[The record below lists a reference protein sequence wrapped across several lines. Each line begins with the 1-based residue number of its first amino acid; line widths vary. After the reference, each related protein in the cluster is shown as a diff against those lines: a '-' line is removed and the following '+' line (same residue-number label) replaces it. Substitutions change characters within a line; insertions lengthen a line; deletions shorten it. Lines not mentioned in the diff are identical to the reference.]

1 MNCRPVFDNPK
12 TYLPSRLAFALV
24 LTVLVAMTAAA
35 QQPAV
40 GRKKIPSL
48 NTDDV
53 VRPSTEQPTEAKP
66 AAAKPEE
73 VATASPVKSGETKTS
88 PEEGSWRDGINKARD
103 RAKELE
109 RAAEQTELRVTAL
122 SNDLGVSGQS
132 ARYRNDVAAEIQ
144 QSGQRLTELREQSRR
159 AAEDL
164 TQLLDYGKEKGFKEA
179 EGPKATSDEG
189 KPNEDFYRAQLAK
202 LNEAIDTAQR
212 HTQLYQNRL
221 NDVSQRIL
229 MNGGKKGGDNFYMMQ
244 LQKDRDE
251 AQSKLDESQAALAKA
266 HSDLDALKEEA
277 RRAGI
282 TPDLFR

>member
-1 MNCRPVFDNPK
+1 MKCRRVLAKTN
-12 TYLPSRLAFALV
+12 TYLPSRLTFALMV
-24 LTVLVAMTAAA
+24 TALVAMTAAA
-35 QQPAV
+35 QQPAA

-53 VRPSTEQPTEAKP
+53 VRPMTEQPTESKP

-73 VATASPVKSGETKTS
+73 VANASPVKPGETKNA
-88 PEEGSWRDGINKARD
+88 EEAAWRDGVNKARD

-109 RAAEQTELRVTAL
+109 RATEHTELRITAL
-122 SNDLGVSGQS
+122 RNDLGVSGQS
-132 ARYRNDVAAEIQ
+132 ARFRNDVAAEIEQ
-144 QSGQRLTELREQSRR
+144 AGQRLSDLREQSRR

-189 KPNEDFYRAQLAK
+189 KPNEEFYRAQLAK
-202 LNEAIDTAQR
+202 LNEAIETAQR
-212 HTQLYQNRL
+212 RTQLYQNRL

-229 MNGGKKGGDNFYMMQ
+229 MNGGKKGGDNFYMIQ
-244 LQKDRDE
+244 LQKDRDD
-251 AQSKLDESQAALAKA
+251 AQSKLNESQAALAKA
-266 HSDLDALKEEA
+266 RSELDALKEEA

>member
-1 MNCRPVFDNPK
+1 MKCRPVFDKPK
-12 TYLPSRLAFALV
+12 TYLPSRLTFALV
-24 LTVLVAMTAAA
+24 LTVLVAMTAVA

-40 GRKKIPSL
+40 GRKRIPSL
-48 NTDDV
+48 TTDDV
-53 VRPSTEQPTEAKP
+53 AKPTTEQPTESKP
-66 AAAKPEE
+66 TAAKPEE
-73 VATASPVKSGETKTS
+73 IAGASPVKPGETKTS
-88 PEEGSWRDGINKARD
+88 AEEAAWRDHVNKARD
-103 RAKELE
+103 RAKALE
-109 RAAEQTELRVTAL
+109 RAAEQTELRITAL
-122 SNDLGVSGQS
+122 RNDLGVSGQS

-144 QSGQRLTELREQSRR
+144 QTGQRLTELREQSRR

-179 EGPKATSDEG
+179 EGPKATSEEG
-189 KPNEDFYRAQLAK
+189 KPNEDFYRAQVAK
-202 LNEAIDTAQR
+202 LNEAIDNAQR
-212 HTQLYQNRL
+212 RTQLYQNRL

-244 LQKDRDE
+244 LQKDREE
-251 AQSKLDESQAALAKA
+251 AQSKLDESQAALTKA

>member
-1 MNCRPVFDNPK
+1 MKCRRVFSK
-12 TYLPSRLAFALV
+12 TNAHLPSRLTLALMV
-24 LTVLVAMTAAA
+24 TALVAMTAAA

-48 NTDDV
+48 TTDDV
-53 VRPSTEQPTEAKP
+53 VKPTADEPTESKP

-73 VATASPVKSGETKTS
+73 LANASPVKPGETKTS
-88 PEEGSWRDGINKARD
+88 AEEAAWRDHVNKARD

-109 RAAEQTELRVTAL
+109 RATEQTELRITAL
-122 SNDLGVSGQS
+122 RNDLGVSGQS

-144 QSGQRLTELREQSRR
+144 QTAQRLSDLREQSRR

-189 KPNEDFYRAQLAK
+189 KPNEEFYRAQLAK

-212 HTQLYQNRL
+212 RTQLYQNRL

>member
-1 MNCRPVFDNPK
+1 MKCRLAFNK
-12 TYLPSRLAFALV
+12 TRSYSPSRLAFALV
-24 LTVLVAMTAAA
+24 LTVIVAMTAAA

-53 VRPSTEQPTEAKP
+53 VRPTTEQPTESKP
-66 AAAKPEE
+66 AAVKSDE
-73 VATASPVKSGETKTS
+73 VATAAPVKSGETKTS
-88 PEEGSWRDGINKARD
+88 AEEASWRDRVDKARD

-109 RAAEQTELRVTAL
+109 RATEQTELRVTAL
-122 SNDLGVSGQS
+122 RNDLGVSGQS

-144 QSGQRLTELREQSRR
+144 QTGQRLTDLREQSRR
-159 AAEDL
+159 ASEDL

-189 KPNEDFYRAQLAK
+189 KPNEEFYRAQLAQ
-202 LNEAIDTAQR
+202 LNDAIDSAQR
-212 HTQLYQNRL
+212 RTQLYQNRL

-251 AQSKLDESQAALAKA
+251 AQSKLEESQAALAKA

>member
-1 MNCRPVFDNPK
+1 MKR
-12 TYLPSRLAFALV
+12 RLAFNKTKSYSPFRLSFGLMLIALV
-24 LTVLVAMTAAA
+24 ATMAAA

-53 VRPSTEQPTEAKP
+53 VRPTTEQPTESKP
-66 AAAKPEE
+66 VAAKPEE
-73 VATASPVKSGETKTS
+73 IESASPTKSAEAKTS
-88 PEEGSWRDGINKARD
+88 AEEASWRDGVNKARD

-109 RAAEQTELRVTAL
+109 RTTEQTELRVTAL
-122 SNDLGVSGQS
+122 RNDLGVSGQS

-144 QSGQRLTELREQSRR
+144 QTGQRLTDLREQSRR

-164 TQLLDYGKEKGFKEA
+164 TQLLDYGKEKGLREA

-189 KPNEDFYRAQLAK
+189 KPNEEFYRAQLSK
-202 LNEAIDTAQR
+202 LNEAIDSAQR

>member
-1 MNCRPVFDNPK
+1 MKCRRVFAK
-12 TYLPSRLAFALV
+12 TNSHLPSRLAFALIV
-24 LTVLVAMTAAA
+24 TGLVAMTAAA

-53 VRPSTEQPTEAKP
+53 VRPTTEQPTENKSVPAKS
-66 AAAKPEE
+66 EE
-73 VATASPVKSGETKTS
+73 VANASTVKPGEAKTS
-88 PEEGSWRDGINKARD
+88 AEEAAWRDRVNKARD
-103 RAKELE
+103 HAKELE
-109 RAAEQTELRVTAL
+109 RATEQTELRITAL
-122 SNDLGVSGQS
+122 RNDLGVSGQS
-132 ARYRNDVAAEIQ
+132 ARFRNDVAAEIQ
-144 QSGQRLTELREQSRR
+144 QTGHRLSELREQSRG

-164 TQLLDYGKEKGFKEA
+164 NQLLDYGKEKGFKEA
-179 EGPKATSDEG
+179 EGQKATSDEG
-189 KPNEDFYRAQLAK
+189 KPNEEFYRAQLAK
-202 LNEAIDTAQR
+202 LNEAIDSAQR
-212 HTQLYQNRL
+212 RTQLYQNRL

-282 TPDLFR
+282 TPDIFR

>member
-1 MNCRPVFDNPK
+1 MKC
-12 TYLPSRLAFALV
+12 RLAFNKKKSYSPFRLSV
-24 LTVLVAMTAAA
+24 GLMFITLVATMAAA

-48 NTDDV
+48 TSDDV
-53 VRPSTEQPTEAKP
+53 VRPTPEQPTESKP
-66 AAAKPEE
+66 VAAKPEE
-73 VATASPVKSGETKTS
+73 VASASPARSAEAKTS
-88 PEEGSWRDGINKARD
+88 AEEAAWRDGVNKARD

-109 RAAEQTELRVTAL
+109 RATEQTELRVTAL
-122 SNDLGVSGQS
+122 RNDLGVSGQS

-144 QSGQRLTELREQSRR
+144 QTGQRLTELREQSRR

-164 TQLLDYGKEKGFKEA
+164 SQLLDYGKEKGFKEA

-189 KPNEDFYRAQLAK
+189 KPNEQFYRAQVAR
-202 LNEAIDTAQR
+202 LNEAIESAQR
-212 HTQLYQNRL
+212 RTQLYQNRL

>member
-1 MNCRPVFDNPK
+1 MKCRPVFDKPK
-12 TYLPSRLAFALV
+12 TYLPSRLTFALV
-24 LTVLVAMTAAA
+24 LTVLVAMTAVA

-40 GRKKIPSL
+40 GRKRIPSL
-48 NTDDV
+48 TTDDV
-53 VRPSTEQPTEAKP
+53 AKPTTEQPTESKP
-66 AAAKPEE
+66 TAAKPEE
-73 VATASPVKSGETKTS
+73 IAGASPVKPGETKTS
-88 PEEGSWRDGINKARD
+88 AEEAAWRDHVNKARD
-103 RAKELE
+103 RAKALE
-109 RAAEQTELRVTAL
+109 RATEQTELRITAL
-122 SNDLGVSGQS
+122 RNDLGVSGQS

-144 QSGQRLTELREQSRR
+144 QTGQRLTELREQSRG

-179 EGPKATSDEG
+179 EGPKATSEEG
-189 KPNEDFYRAQLAK
+189 KPNEDFYRAQVAK
-202 LNEAIDTAQR
+202 LNEAIDNAQR
-212 HTQLYQNRL
+212 RTQLYQNRL

-244 LQKDRDE
+244 LQKDREE
-251 AQSKLDESQAALAKA
+251 AQSKLDESQAALTKA

>member
-1 MNCRPVFDNPK
+1 MKRRPVFDKTK
-12 TYLPSRLAFALV
+12 TYLPSRLTFALV

-53 VRPSTEQPTEAKP
+53 VRPTTEQPTESKP
-66 AAAKPEE
+66 VAAKSEE
-73 VATASPVKSGETKTS
+73 VATAASVKSGETKTS
-88 PEEGSWRDGINKARD
+88 AEEASWRDRVDKARD

-109 RAAEQTELRVTAL
+109 RATEQTELRVTAL
-122 SNDLGVSGQS
+122 RNDLGVSGQS

-144 QSGQRLTELREQSRR
+144 QTGQRLTDLREQSRR
-159 AAEDL
+159 ASEDL

-189 KPNEDFYRAQLAK
+189 KPNEEFYRAQLAK
-202 LNEAIDTAQR
+202 LNEAIDSAQR
-212 HTQLYQNRL
+212 RTQLYQNRL

-251 AQSKLDESQAALAKA
+251 AQSKLEESQAALAKA